1 MNLEL
6 SVQLRVETWR
16 VDYVAGPAQA
26 PRSIAPW
33 RQATIAETIYSSQEA
48 GERDAETQ
56 PAGDT
61 LASVNAAV
69 MAEVS
74 RMRPRFEATRS
85 EEEIQRMPA
94 KKILK
99 RRMPASE

>member
-6 SVQLRVETWR
+6 RVQLRVETWR
-16 VDYVAGPAQA
+16 VEQ
-26 PRSIAPW
+26 
-33 RQATIAETIYSSQEA
+33 IAETIASSQEA
-48 GERDAETQ
+48 GEGDAETQ

-69 MAEVS
+69 MAEVA

-94 KKILK
+94 KKK
-99 RRMPASE
+99 SRQQQTSDTQATDVTDGRGSVDSAQM